1 MKNALHNMDGYPEL
15 LEDLWG
21 KIVEVLEGGGIDA
34 AAARDASF
42 LVTEYIRSEWGGRR
56 HYTPKGRG
64 KKPAEPE
71 SGVLFDETEPTE
83 PAKLEEASLAAL
95 RGRTADILRDMKL
108 PYSPALVYAVTD
120 LVKNAWI
127 GESVY
132 LPRGLQYD
140 LRRRDYAIWVEWDGS
155 YRSKLELMKKHKI
168 SEIRFYQIV
177 ALVRRREF
185 KRTQPRLPGVG
196 E

>member
-1 MKNALHNMDGYPEL
+1 MNNALHTMDGYPEL

-21 KIVEVLEGGGIDA
+21 KIADVLEDGGVDA
-34 AAARDASF
+34 ASARDASF
-42 LVTEYIRSEWGGRR
+42 LITEYVRSEWGGRR

-64 KKPAEPE
+64 KKPTEPE
-71 SGVLFDETEPTE
+71 SGVLFDD
-83 PAKLEEASLAAL
+83 PAPSPARLEEASIAAL
-95 RGRTADILRDMKL
+95 RERTAAILGDMKL
-108 PYSPALVYAVTD
+108 PCSPALVYAVTE

-140 LRRRDYAIWVEWDGS
+140 LRRRDYAIWVEWNGS
-155 YRSKLELMKKHKI
+155 YRSKLELMKKHNI

-185 KRTQPRLPGVG
+185 KRTQPKLPGVG